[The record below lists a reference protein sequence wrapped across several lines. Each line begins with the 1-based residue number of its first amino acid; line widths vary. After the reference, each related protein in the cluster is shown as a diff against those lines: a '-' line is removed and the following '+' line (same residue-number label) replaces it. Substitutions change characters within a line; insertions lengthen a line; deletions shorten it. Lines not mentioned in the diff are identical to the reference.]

1 MGRRTRARECA
12 VQMLYQWDLTQEPM
26 EQVIESFWRVRSTVE
41 ETRRLAERLARGAH
55 ERVEEIDAVIA
66 ATLTRWRI
74 ERLAAVDKCILRVAA
89 YELLAEPETPAAV
102 ILDEAVDIARRFGE
116 ADSPPFVN
124 GVLDA
129 VRRTVRGPESERAH
143 LEGGGRRR

>member
-26 EQVIESFWRVRSTVE
+26 EGVIESFWRVRSTVE
-41 ETRRLAERLARGAH
+41 ETRRLAERLARGTR
-55 ERVEEIDAVIA
+55 ERIEEIDAAIA
-66 ATLTRWRI
+66 AALTHWRMD
-74 ERLAAVDKCILRVAA
+74 RLAAVDKCILRVAT
-89 YELLAEPETPAAV
+89 YELMAERETPAAV
-102 ILDEAVDIARRFGE
+102 VLDEAIDMARRFGE

-129 VRRTVRGPESERAH
+129 VRRAVRGGSEVGGSPA
-143 LEGGGRRR
+143 GGGRRR

>member
-26 EQVIESFWRVRSTVE
+26 EGVIESFWRVRSTVE
-41 ETRRLAERLARGAH
+41 ETRRLAERLARGAR
-55 ERVEEIDAVIA
+55 ERIEEIDAAIA
-66 ATLTRWRI
+66 AALTHWRMD
-74 ERLAAVDKCILRVAA
+74 RLAAVDKCILRVAT
-89 YELLAEPETPAAV
+89 YELLAERETPAAV
-102 ILDEAVDIARRFGE
+102 VLDEAIDMARRFGE

-129 VRRTVRGPESERAH
+129 VRRAVRGGSEVGGSPA
-143 LEGGGRRR
+143 GGGRRR